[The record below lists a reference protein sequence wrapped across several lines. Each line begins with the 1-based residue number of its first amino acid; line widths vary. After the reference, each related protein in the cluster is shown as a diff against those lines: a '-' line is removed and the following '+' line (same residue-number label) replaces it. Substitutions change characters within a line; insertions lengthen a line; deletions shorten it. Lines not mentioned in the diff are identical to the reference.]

1 MKSRLAALFLFA
13 LATPVFAQPAVERA
27 FPNLSFDRPV
37 DLQHAGDGSNRL
49 FVLEQHQ
56 GRVRVFQDDQATTE
70 AGVFLDI
77 GDRLSTDNEEGLL
90 GIAFHPDYEANGHF
104 FVYYSA
110 SNPLRS
116 VVSRW
121 TVSADPYSADAAS
134 ELVIIEIPQPYS
146 NHNGGQ
152 ILFGPDGYLYIGL
165 GDGGDGGDPQD
176 YAQNPRSL
184 LGSIL
189 RIDVDASTEA
199 ERYRIPADNP
209 FAGHPEY
216 KHEIFA
222 IGVRNPWRMSFD
234 PVTGWLWA
242 GDVGQGRREEINVI
256 ELGKHYG
263 WDIMEG
269 TLDHEPDSSVPADSL
284 TPPVWEYGRD
294 LGISVTGGHVYHGSR
309 NPDLVGRY
317 IFADFATA
325 RIWALTYDGTAPA
338 DVDFLL
344 QASFNIPAFGVSEA
358 GEFYI
363 LGFDGQ
369 IHRFVASEGT
379 GVEPDEKP
387 AAFALEAI
395 YPNPFTDRVTIPFR
409 IDASTQ
415 VSLAVFDLLG
425 RDVRSILDASLPA
438 GVHAAEWDGADAAGR
453 RVSEGAYIVRLRV
466 DGAAVESRVTI
477 RR

>member
-1 MKSRLAALFLFA
+1 MKSRLAALVLFA
-13 LATPVFAQPAVERA
+13 FTTPVLAQTTVERA
-27 FPNLSFDRPV
+27 FPNLSFDQPV

-56 GRVRVFQDDQATTE
+56 GRVRVFQDDQAATE
-70 AGVFLDI
+70 AGVFLDLN
-77 GDRLSTDNEEGLL
+77 GRVNTGGEEGLL

-110 SNPLRS
+110 SNPRRS

-121 TVSADPYSADAAS
+121 TVSVDPDSADVAS
-134 ELVIIEIPQPYS
+134 ELVIIEIPQPYT

-209 FAGHPEY
+209 FAGHLEY

-242 GDVGQGRREEINVI
+242 GDVGQGRIEEIDVI
-256 ELGKHYG
+256 EKGKHYG
-263 WDIMEG
+263 WDLKEG
-269 TLDHEPDSSVPADSL
+269 TLDYEPDSMVPADSL
-284 TPPVWEYGRD
+284 TPPVWEYGHN
-294 LGISVTGGHVYHGSR
+294 LGNSVTGGHVYRGSR
-309 NPDLVGRY
+309 NPELVGRY
-317 IFADFATA
+317 IFGDFGSR

-338 DVDFLL
+338 VVDPLL
-344 QASFNIPAFGVSEA
+344 TASFNIPAFGVSEA

-369 IHRFVASEGT
+369 IHRFVASEDT
-379 GVEPDEKP
+379 GVEPGEQP
-387 AAFALEAI
+387 AGFALEAI

-409 IDASTQ
+409 IDASAQ
-415 VSLAVFDLLG
+415 VFLAVYDLLG

-438 GVHAAEWDGADAAGR
+438 GVHAAEWDGTDAAGR

-466 DGAAVESRVTI
+466 DGATVESRVTI